1 MPRNPNNS
9 TGKKRVLVPA
19 ELIRPHVVS
28 YCDKRQMGEVY
39 MRRKSSA
46 AGSGVGG
53 ATNVDQRYSPM
64 EALSFE
70 SGVSYPQVCN
80 LYYGRSKFVTV
91 ESVDK
96 YLTAMDK
103 EDLWFHD
110 PEFQVFYEQIC

>member
-1 MPRNPNNS
+1 MPRNPETS

-19 ELIRPHVVS
+19 ELIRPHVVD

-39 MRRKSSA
+39 MKRKSSVA
-46 AGSGVGG
+46 TSGVGG
-53 ATNVDQRYSPM
+53 AINVDQRYSPM

-80 LYYGRSKFVTV
+80 LYYGRSKFVEV

-96 YLTAMDK
+96 YLTAMEK
-103 EDLWFHD
+103 EYLWRED
-110 PEFQVFYEQIC
+110 PEFQEFYEKIC